1 MATTTFSG
9 PIKAGTISN
18 TTGTTLGDDVRNT
31 GQVVMTQSIMIDA
44 AVAAGTTTYNVGVIP
59 KNSQL
64 LTTTIR
70 VAIASDQGTSAT
82 VSVGKTG
89 TAQYFIANTNIKA
102 QGETSSI
109 ADAALDEA
117 DRFGSDTQITA
128 TLIAVGTTATTGQVT
143 VTFTYVQ
150 EEEYNMA
157 QTTFSGPIRAGTISN
172 TTGTTL
178 GDNVANV
185 GQVVMSQS
193 IMIDAAVAAGT
204 TTYNVG
210 VIPKNSQLLT
220 TTIRVAIASDQG
232 TTATVSVG
240 KTGSAAYFIGN
251 TDVKTLGETSSI
263 ADAALDEA
271 DRFGSDT
278 QITATLI
285 AVGTT
290 ATTGQVTVTFTY
302 VQANNLQDATAV

>member
-18 TTGTTLGDDVRNT
+18 TTGTTVGDDVRNT
-31 GQVVMTQSIMIDA
+31 
-44 AVAAGTTTYNVGVIP
+44 
-59 KNSQL
+59 
-64 LTTTIR
+64 
-70 VAIASDQGTSAT
+70 
-82 VSVGKTG
+82 
-89 TAQYFIANTNIKA
+89 
-102 QGETSSI
+102 
-109 ADAALDEA
+109 
-117 DRFGSDTQITA
+117 
-128 TLIAVGTTATTGQVT
+128 
-143 VTFTYVQ
+143 
-150 EEEYNMA
+150 
-157 QTTFSGPIRAGTISN
+157 
-172 TTGTTL
+172 
-178 GDNVANV
+178 

-240 KTGSAAYFIGN
+240 KTGTAQYFIAN

-271 DRFGSDT
+271 DRFSADT

-285 AVGTT
+285 GVGTT

-302 VQANNLQDATAV
+302 IQANNLTDTITI

>member
-18 TTGTTLGDDVRNT
+18 TTG
-31 GQVVMTQSIMIDA
+31 I
-44 AVAAGTTTYNVGVIP
+44 
-59 KNSQL
+59 
-64 LTTTIR
+64 
-70 VAIASDQGTSAT
+70 T
-82 VSVGKTG
+82 V
-89 TAQYFIANTNIKA
+89 
-102 QGETSSI
+102 
-109 ADAALDEA
+109 
-117 DRFGSDTQITA
+117 
-128 TLIAVGTTATTGQVT
+128 
-143 VTFTYVQ
+143 
-150 EEEYNMA
+150 
-157 QTTFSGPIRAGTISN
+157 
-172 TTGTTL
+172 

-220 TTIRVAIASDQG
+220 TTIRVAIVSNQG

-240 KTGSAAYFIGN
+240 KTGTAQYFIAN
-251 TDVKTLGETSSI
+251 TDIKTLGETSSI

-271 DRFGSDT
+271 DRFDADT

-285 AVGTT
+285 GVGTT
-290 ATTGQVTVTFTY
+290 ATTGQVSVTFTY
-302 VQANNLQDATAV
+302 IQANNLQDTITI

>member
-1 MATTTFSG
+1 MA
-9 PIKAGTISN
+9 N
-18 TTGTTLGDDVRNT
+18 
-31 GQVVMTQSIMIDA
+31 
-44 AVAAGTTTYNVGVIP
+44 
-59 KNSQL
+59 
-64 LTTTIR
+64 
-70 VAIASDQGTSAT
+70 
-82 VSVGKTG
+82 
-89 TAQYFIANTNIKA
+89 
-102 QGETSSI
+102 
-109 ADAALDEA
+109 
-117 DRFGSDTQITA
+117 
-128 TLIAVGTTATTGQVT
+128 
-143 VTFTYVQ
+143 
-150 EEEYNMA
+150 
-157 QTTFSGPIRAGTISN
+157 TTFSGPIRAGTISN

-240 KTGSAAYFIGN
+240 KTGTA
-251 TDVKTLGETSSI
+251 VKTLGETSSI
-263 ADAALDEA
+263 ANGALDEA

-290 ATTGQVTVTFTY
+290 ATTGQVSVTFTY
-302 VQANNLQDATAV
+302 VQANNLSDATAV

>member
-18 TTGTTLGDDVRNT
+18 TTGTTLGDNIRNT
-31 GQVVMTQSIMIDA
+31 
-44 AVAAGTTTYNVGVIP
+44 
-59 KNSQL
+59 
-64 LTTTIR
+64 
-70 VAIASDQGTSAT
+70 
-82 VSVGKTG
+82 
-89 TAQYFIANTNIKA
+89 
-102 QGETSSI
+102 
-109 ADAALDEA
+109 
-117 DRFGSDTQITA
+117 
-128 TLIAVGTTATTGQVT
+128 
-143 VTFTYVQ
+143 
-150 EEEYNMA
+150 
-157 QTTFSGPIRAGTISN
+157 
-172 TTGTTL
+172 
-178 GDNVANV
+178 

-220 TTIRVAIASDQG
+220 VILRCAVVSNSG
-232 TTATVSVG
+232 TSATVSVG
-240 KTGSAAYFIGN
+240 KTGTATYFIGN

-263 ADAALDEA
+263 ANGALDEA

-285 AVGTT
+285 AAGTT

-302 VQANNLQDATAV
+302 VQANNLQDATAN

>member
-18 TTGTTLGDDVRNT
+18 TTGTTLGDNVKNT
-31 GQVVMTQSIMIDA
+31 
-44 AVAAGTTTYNVGVIP
+44 
-59 KNSQL
+59 
-64 LTTTIR
+64 
-70 VAIASDQGTSAT
+70 
-82 VSVGKTG
+82 
-89 TAQYFIANTNIKA
+89 
-102 QGETSSI
+102 
-109 ADAALDEA
+109 
-117 DRFGSDTQITA
+117 
-128 TLIAVGTTATTGQVT
+128 
-143 VTFTYVQ
+143 
-150 EEEYNMA
+150 
-157 QTTFSGPIRAGTISN
+157 
-172 TTGTTL
+172 
-178 GDNVANV
+178 

-220 TTIRVAIASDQG
+220 VILRTAVVSNSG
-232 TTATVSVG
+232 TSATVSVG
-240 KTGSAAYFIGN
+240 KTGTATYFIGN
-251 TDVKTLGETSSI
+251 TNVKALGETSSI

-285 AVGTT
+285 SAGGT

-302 VQANNLQDATAV
+302 VQANNLQDAATA

>member
-31 GQVVMTQSIMIDA
+31 GQVVM
-44 AVAAGTTTYNVGVIP
+44 
-59 KNSQL
+59 
-64 LTTTIR
+64 
-70 VAIASDQGTSAT
+70 
-82 VSVGKTG
+82 
-89 TAQYFIANTNIKA
+89 
-102 QGETSSI
+102 
-109 ADAALDEA
+109 
-117 DRFGSDTQITA
+117 
-128 TLIAVGTTATTGQVT
+128 
-143 VTFTYVQ
+143 
-150 EEEYNMA
+150 
-157 QTTFSGPIRAGTISN
+157 
-172 TTGTTL
+172 
-178 GDNVANV
+178 
-185 GQVVMSQS
+185 SQS

-220 TTIRVAIASDQG
+220 ATIRVAIVSNPSG
-232 TTATVSVG
+232 TATVSVG
-240 KTGSAAYFIGN
+240 KTGSAAFFIAN

-263 ADAALDEA
+263 ANGALDEA

-285 AVGTT
+285 SAGST

-302 VQANNLQDATAV
+302 VQANNLQDATAN

>member
-18 TTGTTLGDDVRNT
+18 TTGTTV
-31 GQVVMTQSIMIDA
+31 
-44 AVAAGTTTYNVGVIP
+44 
-59 KNSQL
+59 
-64 LTTTIR
+64 
-70 VAIASDQGTSAT
+70 
-82 VSVGKTG
+82 
-89 TAQYFIANTNIKA
+89 
-102 QGETSSI
+102 
-109 ADAALDEA
+109 
-117 DRFGSDTQITA
+117 
-128 TLIAVGTTATTGQVT
+128 
-143 VTFTYVQ
+143 
-150 EEEYNMA
+150 
-157 QTTFSGPIRAGTISN
+157 
-172 TTGTTL
+172 

-240 KTGSAAYFIGN
+240 KTGSAQYFIAN
-251 TDVKTLGETSSI
+251 TNIKAQGETSSI
-263 ADAALDEA
+263 ANGALDEA
-271 DRFGSDT
+271 DKFDADT

-285 AVGTT
+285 AAGTT
-290 ATTGQVTVTFTY
+290 ATVGQVTVTFTY
-302 VQANNLQDATAV
+302 VQANNLSDATAV